1 MCSKEAE
8 EQDYVRAQGL
18 VGILCDCRGESH
30 FSVAEFEFEVAQGM
44 VL

>member
-8 EQDYVRAQGL
+8 EQEYVRAQGL
-18 VGILCDCRGESH
+18 IAILRDCRGESH
-30 FSVAEFEFEVAQGM
+30 FNVAELEFEVAQGM